1 MMLNGPTLLG
11 VYGVTVTLLLR
22 HQIYLRCGTRLTS
35 GQSTLSDCVVSF
47 SYILN
52 AGALAGAFPE
62 GGYQPFSRYPVC

>member
-11 VYGVTVTLLLR
+11 VYCVTVTLQLR
-22 HQIYLRCGTRLTS
+22 HRNYLRCGKRLTS

-52 AGALAGAFPE
+52 AGALAGAYPE
-62 GGYQPFSRYPVC
+62 GGNQTVSRYPVC